1 MFSGSKKTAGNFLHI
16 SLTIKIFCMTLLMV
30 SQMNPILS
38 QTCNCDHIIPVS
50 QTTISGT
57 TLNIQPGDTI
67 CLQAGLKPFIYFTK
81 INGDSLNPVVIMN
94 TNGTVIV
101 QNTSYN
107 YGIKFAQSSYFRLTG
122 AGIDSLEYGIK
133 ILQTKTG
140 TNGLTLDEKS
150 TNFEVDHLEISN
162 TGFAGIMC
170 KTDPKCDLS
179 TNAGNF
185 TMRDVRIHDNYIY
198 NTGGE
203 GMYIGHSYYSGYNT
217 TCNGQPAILYPHE
230 IKGLRVYHNRVE
242 GTWYDGIQ
250 IGCANEDCEI
260 YENTVLNYGTGSNNS
275 HITGIQLG
283 GGTTGKCYN
292 NFVSGGMGTGIMV
305 FGLGNIVIANN
316 VIENAGLNYFPNDPT
331 KRVYGIYI
339 GERETWAGSYFNL
352 VNNTIVNVKTDG
364 IRFANQNSTNN
375 KIANNI
381 IINPGSLGSYTTTAK
396 SYIYPETGV
405 SINCSNNFTEP
416 DTTNIRFRNPENGN
430 YRLKED
436 SPAKDMGI
444 DATNFGVTFDY
455 DSLLRPQYNQFDIG
469 ACEFTTDNVW
479 NGRHSSDW
487 NNPANWSKAD
497 VPSTGDNVVI
507 PAGTVY
513 VPVVTLS
520 GVGCHNLTIA
530 PGAGIEIAP
539 FTEVTIAG
547 NLTIEAGGLLD
558 NSGTI
563 YLKGNLSNLNE

>member
-1 MFSGSKKTAGNFLHI
+1 MFPGSKQIAGNSLHTFFFVNI
-16 SLTIKIFCMTLLMV
+16 FFTLAFVLLLSLTAR
-30 SQMNPILS
+30 SQS
-38 QTCNCDHIIPVS
+38 CNCDHIIPAN
-50 QTTISGT
+50 QMTINGLS
-57 TLNIQPGDTI
+57 LNVQPGDTI
-67 CLQAGLKPFIYFTK
+67 CLQAGLKPYIYFTK

-94 TNGTVIV
+94 TGGTVIV
-101 QNTSYN
+101 QNTTYN

-122 AGIDSLEYGIK
+122 TGIDSLEYGIK
-133 ILQTKTG
+133 ILQTKAA
-140 TNGLTLDEKS
+140 TNGLSLDEKS
-150 TNFEVDHLEISN
+150 TNFEVDHLEIAN

-185 TMRDVRIHDNYIY
+185 TMYDVSIHDNYIY

-203 GMYIGHSYYSGYNT
+203 GIYIGHSYYEGYNT
-217 TCNGQPAILYPHE
+217 TCNGQPTVLFPHE

-242 GTWYDGIQ
+242 GTYYDGIQ
-250 IGCANEDCEI
+250 IGCATEGCEVF
-260 YENTVLNYGTGSNNS
+260 ENRVVNYGTGSNNF

-283 GGTTGKCYN
+283 GGTSGQCYS
-292 NFVSGGMGTGIMV
+292 NFISGGMGSGIMV
-305 FGLGNIVIANN
+305 FGLGNTVIANN

-331 KRVYGIYI
+331 KRVYGIYV
-339 GERETWAGSYFNL
+339 GERQTLAGSYFNL
-352 VNNTIVNVKTDG
+352 INNTIVNVKTDG
-364 IRFANQNSTNN
+364 IRFANLVSVNN

-381 IINPGSLGSYTTTAK
+381 IINPGSLGSYTPTQK
-396 SYIYPETGV
+396 SYVYLEAGV
-405 SINCSNNFTEP
+405 SATTINNFTEP
-416 DTTNIRFRNPENGN
+416 DTTNIKFRNPDNGN
-430 YRLKED
+430 YRLKEN
-436 SPAKDMGI
+436 SPARDMGM

-479 NGRHSSDW
+479 NGRFSSDW
-487 NNPANWSKAD
+487 NNPANWSKSD
-497 VPSTGDNVVI
+497 VPTSEDNVVI

-547 NLTIEAGGLLD
+547 NLTIEAGGVMD

-563 YLKGNLSNLNE
+563 FLKGNLTNMNE